1 MTSSRRQRAGTRGR
15 RGFTLV
21 ELMVTVT
28 LSSIVMTL
36 ALRAWRPMSHATL
49 ELRDRARAAAE
60 LRLAVDSLL
69 QDMGGADTVVVTAG
83 GELQIVRE
91 QAVAEVLGAWDD
103 GDLGILYSLVGDS
116 LLREDLALGTS
127 VVVATRLDD
136 FVPDDSGPDVD
147 ITLSV
152 GSELSYREVTLTWAP

>member
-1 MTSSRRQRAGTRGR
+1 
-15 RGFTLV
+15 
-21 ELMVTVT
+21 
-28 LSSIVMTL
+28 
-36 ALRAWRPMSHATL
+36 MSHATL